1 MEAFVFQASS
11 TSDTDRFAKALA
23 ACVSSRMVI
32 GLTGTLGAGKTY
44 LVRQVARHWGIE
56 PSLVVSP
63 TFTLCNEYHGDR
75 NVYHLDLY
83 RIADEDSLFE
93 LGATE
98 YFESDGV
105 CFVEWADRFPA
116 CLPNDRLVI
125 DLDVVDESK
134 RNIDVRASGA
144 EAVRVLQLLVVEL
157 SSTPADA
164 SKATSCSARG
174 GTAAEEEGA

>member
-1 MEAFVFQASS
+1 MEFRIGDYQHELGII
-11 TSDTDRFAKALA
+11 DRRFAPPGASNKPGGEIVFWHVDDLE
-23 ACVSSRMVI
+23 
-32 GLTGTLGAGKTY
+32 LTMKRL
-44 LVRQVARHWGIE
+44 L
-56 PSLVVSP
+56 
-63 TFTLCNEYHGDR
+63 
-75 NVYHLDLY
+75 
-83 RIADEDSLFE
+83 E

-134 RNIDVRASGA
+134 RNIYVRASGA

-157 SSTPADA
+157 SSKPADDA
-164 SKATSCSARG
+164 KATSFSARG
-174 GTAAEEEGA
+174 GTAAEEGGA